1 MPEQF
6 SKQLIEA
13 TGKVSLL
20 VGKLSHL
27 PQELLEVPEII
38 ATEDIAR
45 VTRALTELTEVNKN
59 LLIRTGISPSIFKRG
74 K

>member
-1 MPEQF
+1 MPNEF
-6 SKQLIEA
+6 SKQLMEA